1 VLGAFYGD
9 RASILRLDGDPA
21 NLLVRLPE
29 SARLDF
35 SALRTMRIKSPAGEW
50 VPLRRIAKLSD
61 ASGLAQVTRRDRQRS
76 ITLTADV
83 TTEGNAREIMNQ
95 VVERFADVQERFPGT
110 TIAYGGDQEATRESM
125 ESLVRAMSLS
135 FLLIYFLLAFLFRSY
150 LQPIVV
156 LASVPFGALG
166 VFYGFA
172 FIGEPLSFMTML
184 GVLAL
189 SGVAVNDALVLV
201 DFVNQHRR
209 EGHDLLESV
218 KRAGAVRMRPVIIT
232 SLTTIGGLAPLAFF
246 ASGQARFLSPM
257 AMALV
262 FGMVSAT
269 LMTLILVP
277 VGCLV
282 LEDFK
287 RLGRRLIG
295 ASRPRSAPAE

>member
-1 VLGAFYGD
+1 M
-9 RASILRLDGDPA
+9 
-21 NLLVRLPE
+21 
-29 SARLDF
+29 AR
-35 SALRTMRIKSPAGEW
+35 
-50 VPLRRIAKLSD
+50 LSD

-95 VVERFADVQERFPGT
+95 VVARFADVQQRFPGT

-209 EGHDLLESV
+209 EGHDLVESV

-277 VGCLV
+277 VACVV
-282 LEDFK
+282 LEDLK
-287 RLGRRLIG
+287 SLGRRVLG
-295 ASRPRSAPAE
+295 LSRLRSVPAE